1 MIRRVAFG
9 GRHGRRG
16 RGGRR
21 GVAIFL
27 VIMVSLVLSVFA
39 AILWHS
45 GRTSR
50 KEIDRV
56 VEKEQAAYVAR
67 GAQQHALLKFRLMPT
82 ELYDAVAFSIGK
94 NPLYDFGRPHHDNK
108 PESGT
113 IGVEDAQ
120 SCEGPMFFTGKSSTQ
135 IKAVSDGAGRFFI
148 NVDRSKV
155 GFGSGD
161 TGLSGAEE
169 SNRNQMAKLLRA
181 FLMDIATLYPSDTNE
196 GIVVI
201 DSDGHGDKAFGA
213 AWRDPFTA
221 NYAVQDLRV
230 LGVSRGRRYDKDS
243 ILLTTIASVRR
254 AKQISPVTSL
264 GSGPK
269 DLSQTRRT
277 MSELKFGTHEFAEAR
292 VYLEKKDDYD
302 RRMGFGDEETSG
314 NKAII
319 AEGSGRSTEIATGT
333 YEVSR

>member
-1 MIRRVAFG
+1 M
-9 GRHGRRG
+9 
-16 RGGRR
+16 
-21 GVAIFL
+21 FL

-39 AILWHS
+39 AILWHT

-56 VEKEQAAYVAR
+56 VEKEQALYVAR

-94 NPLYDFGRPHHDNK
+94 NPLYDFGRPHQANT

-120 SCEGPMFFTGKSSTQ
+120 SCEGPMFFTGKSNTQ

-155 GFGSGD
+155 GYGSGD
-161 TGLSGAEE
+161 TGLSGSDE
-169 SNRNQMAKLLRA
+169 SNRNQMSKLLQG
-181 FLMDIATLYPSDTNE
+181 FLMDIATLYPTDGPD

-201 DSDGHGDKAFGA
+201 DSDAHGDKAFGA
-213 AWRDPFTA
+213 AWRDPFIA
-221 NYAVQDLRV
+221 NYAVRDLRV

-254 AKQISPVTSL
+254 AKQISPVTTL

-269 DLSQTRRT
+269 DLSQSRRT
-277 MSELKFGTHEFAEAR
+277 MSELKFGTHEFAEAKT
-292 VYLEKKDDYD
+292 YLEQKDDYD
-302 RRMGFGDEETSG
+302 RRMGFGDAEEGSG

-319 AEGSGRSTEIATGT
+319 AKGSGRSTEIATGT